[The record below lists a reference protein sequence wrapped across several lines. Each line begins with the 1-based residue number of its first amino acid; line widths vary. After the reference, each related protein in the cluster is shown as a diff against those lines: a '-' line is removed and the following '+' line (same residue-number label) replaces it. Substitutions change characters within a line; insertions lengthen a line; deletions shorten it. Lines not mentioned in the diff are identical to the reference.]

1 MAAVVDAHNWRRD
14 KYGDGRNKP
23 AKNKVFHK
31 RNLSQFTIRFDCGQ
45 KALANLPMRVKRIE
59 DINTNQSV
67 PKKSKIV
74 QSKNLAPP
82 EAGASSP
89 AVESTKAPRARRAA
103 TNRKRPGS
111 RDKKIAAPQK
121 EKISMPPEAGEPTEP
136 LDDQI
141 RLRAYFISER
151 RRRFA
156 LPGDAESDWLEA
168 KRQLLSESGPR

>member
-1 MAAVVDAHNWRRD
+1 
-14 KYGDGRNKP
+14 
-23 AKNKVFHK
+23 VFHG
-31 RNLSQFTIRFDCGQ
+31 RNLSQFTIRLDRGE
-45 KALANLPMRVKRIE
+45 KALANRPMRVKRTE

-67 PKKSKIV
+67 PKKNKIV

-82 EAGASSP
+82 EAGG
-89 AVESTKAPRARRAA
+89 STPDVKPTKVPGARRAV
-103 TNRKRPGS
+103 TSRKKPGTG
-111 RDKKIAAPQK
+111 DKKIATPQK
-121 EKISMPPEAGEPTEP
+121 EKVSMPPEAGGPVDLPDE
-136 LDDQI
+136 QI